1 MSDNNKIQLNQ
12 HLNFKHTYAD
22 QLGEFASFITPTKLP
37 NAEWVITSSDVA
49 QLLELPESVFS
60 NSEYLNWF
68 SGNSSLPNTK
78 PLAQKYT
85 GHQFGHYNPDLGDGR
100 GLLLAELQTS
110 SNRWDIH
117 VKGAGQTPYSRS
129 GDGRAVLR
137 SSIREFLAS
146 EALHHLNIP
155 TSRALGVFKTSEGI
169 QRETLEQG
177 AGLIRICRSHL
188 RFGHFEYA
196 FYQND
201 TELLQSL
208 VDYTYTEVLQ
218 LASASPAEADTETVE
233 ALSIQDK
240 ALAVYTAV
248 IKSTALLIAKWQAF
262 GFCHGVMNTD
272 NMSILG
278 ITFDFGPYGFLD
290 DFDSKH
296 VCNHSDY
303 AGRYAFDEQPG
314 VGLWNLKA
322 LGHAFS
328 ALLSKDQ
335 LVECLAQYE
344 PILVNEYSGL
354 MRQKLGL
361 SKNDKGDQVLLGE
374 GLGLL
379 QKDKRDYT
387 NSWRLLSNY
396 DGSND
401 ASIIDHFIDRA
412 AASKW
417 LEKYKHRLLLEKDD
431 TQVRLQKMKAVNPKY
446 ILRNYLAQQAIQAA
460 ETGDNSE
467 VETLF
472 EILKHPFDELPEFE
486 QYAQTPPDWSK
497 DLSIS
502 CSS

>member
-1 MSDNNKIQLNQ
+1 MSDNNKI
-12 HLNFKHTYAD
+12 HLNLKHTYAD
-22 QLGEFASFITPTKLP
+22 KVGELASFIIPTKLP
-37 NAEWVITSSDVA
+37 NPEWVITSTDVA
-49 QLLELPESVFS
+49 QLLELPNSIFS

-68 SGNSSLPNTK
+68 SGNSSLANAK

-100 GLLLAELQTS
+100 GLLLGELQTS
-110 SNRWDIH
+110 TNRWDLHI
-117 VKGAGQTPYSRS
+117 KGAGQTPYSRS

-196 FYQND
+196 FYQNN
-201 TELLQSL
+201 TELLESL
-208 VDYTYTEVLQ
+208 VDYTYSDVLQ
-218 LASASPAEADTETVE
+218 LGSVKSASLT
-233 ALSIQDK
+233 IQDK
-240 ALAVYTAV
+240 ALAVFESV
-248 IKSTALLIAKWQAF
+248 VKSTALLIAKWQAF

-303 AGRYAFDEQPG
+303 NGRYAFDEQPG

-322 LGHAFS
+322 LAHAFS

-354 MRQKLGL
+354 MRHKLGL
-361 SKNDKGDQVLLGE
+361 SKNDKGDQQLLGE
-374 GLGLL
+374 WLALL

-396 DGSND
+396 NGSDD
-401 ASIIDHFIDRA
+401 AVVIDHFINRT

-417 LEKYKHRLLLEKDD
+417 LEKYKHRLLLEKDE
-431 TQVRLQKMKAVNPKY
+431 TAVRLQKMKAVNPKF
-446 ILRNYLAQQAIQAA
+446 ILRNYLAQQAIKAA
-460 ETGDNSE
+460 EAGDNSE
-467 VETLF
+467 LETLF
-472 EILKHPFDELPEFE
+472 EILKHPFDEQPEFE
-486 QYAQTPPDWSK
+486 KYAATPPDWGK
-497 DLSIS
+497 ELSIS

>member
-1 MSDNNKIQLNQ
+1 MSDNNKIQLN
-12 HLNFKHTYAD
+12 LKHTYAD
-22 QLGEFASFITPTKLP
+22 QLSEFASFITPTKLP
-37 NAEWVITSSDVA
+37 NPEWVITSNHVA
-49 QLLELPESVFS
+49 QLLELPDSVFS

-68 SGNSSLPNTK
+68 SGNTNLTNTK

-117 VKGAGQTPYSRS
+117 LKGAGQTPYSRS

-146 EALHHLNIP
+146 EALFYLGIP

-177 AGLIRICRSHL
+177 AVLIRICQSHI

-196 FYQND
+196 FYQNN
-201 TELLQSL
+201 TELSESL
-208 VDYTYTEVLQ
+208 VDYTFTEVLQ
-218 LASASPAEADTETVE
+218 LAPAE

-248 IKSTALLIAKWQAF
+248 VKSTALLIAKWQAF

-322 LGHAFS
+322 LGQAFS
-328 ALLSKDQ
+328 GLLSKDQ
-335 LVECLAQYE
+335 LMECLAQYE

-361 SKNDKGDQVLLGE
+361 SKSDKGDQILLGQW
-374 GLGLL
+374 LGLL

-401 ASIIDHFIDRA
+401 DSIIDHFIDRN

-431 TQVRLQKMKAVNPKY
+431 TQVRLQKMKAVNPKF
-446 ILRNYLAQQAIQAA
+446 ILRNYLAQQAIKSA
-460 ETGDNSE
+460 EAGDNSE
-467 VETLF
+467 LETLF
-472 EILKHPFDELPEFE
+472 EILKHPFDEQPEFE
-486 QYAQTPPDWSK
+486 NYAATPPDWGK
-497 DLSIS
+497 ELSIS

>member
-1 MSDNNKIQLNQ
+1 MSDNKIQLN
-12 HLNFKHTYAD
+12 LKHTYAD
-22 QLGEFASFITPTKLP
+22 NVGELASFIIPTKLP
-37 NAEWVITSSDVA
+37 NPEWVITSNEVA
-49 QLLELPESVFS
+49 ELLELPDSVFS

-68 SGNSSLPNTK
+68 SGNSSLANAK

-100 GLLLAELQTS
+100 GLLLGELQIST
-110 SNRWDIH
+110 NRWDLH

-201 TELLQSL
+201 TELFESL
-208 VDYTYTEVLQ
+208 VDYTYSDVLQ
-218 LASASPAEADTETVE
+218 LGSLKSESLT
-233 ALSIQDK
+233 IQDK
-240 ALAVYTAV
+240 ALAVFENV
-248 IKSTALLIAKWQAF
+248 VKSTALLIAKWQAF

-303 AGRYAFDEQPG
+303 NGRYAFDEQPG

-328 ALLSKDQ
+328 SLLSKDQ

-354 MRQKLGL
+354 MRHKLGL

-374 GLGLL
+374 WLGLL

-431 TQVRLQKMKAVNPKY
+431 TQVRMQKMKAVNPKY
-446 ILRNYLAQQAIQAA
+446 ILRNYLAQQAIKAA
-460 ETGDNSE
+460 EAGDNAELES
-467 VETLF
+467 LF
-472 EILKHPFDELPEFE
+472 EVLKQPFDEQPEFE
-486 QYAQTPPDWSK
+486 QYAQTPPNWGK
-497 DLSIS
+497 ELSIS